1 MNKIFIV
8 AGREFFTRIQSR
20 TFIVMSILG
29 PLLFGLFVLVP
40 VLMAKWN
47 NDSTTVW
54 VHDPSGQLSDAFQ
67 DQNGLKFQ
75 VLPQGTLTNGV
86 LVQADSAN
94 IRQLLEDQDAGLL
107 HLQAPDSNL
116 NVEARYYSAQAAG
129 LKITERIQSALNDRL
144 YRLRMERQGLDP
156 KVIESLRAEV
166 QLQTSVWTD
175 QGSEDSHTETAMLLG
190 FGAAL
195 LMYMFIFMYGSMVMR
210 GVIEEKAS
218 RVMEL
223 LVSTTKPFELMMGKI
238 LGIASVGLFQFVLW
252 LLLGTAI
259 STAIGAM
266 GLGTAPGT
274 ASVAS
279 TTTGTAPVPGTA
291 SVAGTAPVAGTAA
304 VPGTASV
311 PGNPNSLP
319 AEAQAD
325 WMQILGQM
333 PWETIIPF
341 FLFYFLGGYFFYAA
355 LFAAVGSAVD
365 SEGDSQQL
373 MLPISLPIILSFV
386 ASQFVM
392 QNPHGSLAFWMSM
405 IPLTSPVV
413 MVVRLPFGVPG
424 WELALSMFLLVAA
437 FVVAV
442 WLAGR
447 IFRIGVLMYGQ
458 KVSFNLLRKWLFYR

>member
-75 VLPQGTLTNGV
+75 VLPQGTLSNGV
-86 LVQADSAN
+86 LVQADSTN

-279 TTTGTAPVPGTA
+279 TTTGTASVPGT
-291 SVAGTAPVAGTAA
+291 STVAGTA
-304 VPGTASV
+304 
-311 PGNPNSLP
+311 NSLP
-319 AEAQAD
+319 ADAQAD

>member
-75 VLPQGTLTNGV
+75 VLPQGTLSNGV

-144 YRLRMERQGLDP
+144 YRLRMERPGLDP

-195 LMYMFIFMYGSMVMR
+195 LMYMFIFMYGSMVLR

-291 SVAGTAPVAGTAA
+291 PVAGTA
-304 VPGTASV
+304 
-311 PGNPNSLP
+311 NSLP
-319 AEAQAD
+319 ADAQAD

-424 WELALSMFLLVAA
+424 WELALSMFLLVAT
-437 FVVAV
+437 FIVAV

>member
-67 DQNGLKFQ
+67 DQNSLKFQ
-75 VLPQGTLTNGV
+75 VLPQGTLSNGV
-86 LVQADSAN
+86 LVQADSAK

-166 QLQTSVWTD
+166 ELQTSVWTD

-291 SVAGTAPVAGTAA
+291 PVSGTST
-304 VPGTASV
+304 V
-311 PGNPNSLP
+311 PGNPNTIP
-319 AEAQAD
+319 ADAQAD

>member
-75 VLPQGTLTNGV
+75 VLPQGTLSNGV

-274 ASVAS
+274 
-279 TTTGTAPVPGTA
+279 T
-291 SVAGTAPVAGTAA
+291 PVAGTA
-304 VPGTASV
+304 
-311 PGNPNSLP
+311 NSLP
-319 AEAQAD
+319 ADAQAD

>member
-1 MNKIFIV
+1 
-8 AGREFFTRIQSR
+8 
-20 TFIVMSILG
+20 
-29 PLLFGLFVLVP
+29 
-40 VLMAKWN
+40 
-47 NDSTTVW
+47 
-54 VHDPSGQLSDAFQ
+54 
-67 DQNGLKFQ
+67 
-75 VLPQGTLTNGV
+75 
-86 LVQADSAN
+86 
-94 IRQLLEDQDAGLL
+94 
-107 HLQAPDSNL
+107 
-116 NVEARYYSAQAAG
+116 
-129 LKITERIQSALNDRL
+129 
-144 YRLRMERQGLDP
+144 MERQGLDP

-291 SVAGTAPVAGTAA
+291 SVPGTAPVAGTA
-304 VPGTASV
+304 
-311 PGNPNSLP
+311 NSLP
-319 AEAQAD
+319 ADAQAD

>member
-75 VLPQGTLTNGV
+75 VLPQGTLSNGV
-86 LVQADSAN
+86 LVPADSAN
-94 IRQLLEDQDAGLL
+94 IRELLEDQDAGLL

-129 LKITERIQSALNDRL
+129 LKITERIQSTLNDRL

-266 GLGTAPGT
+266 GLGSG
-274 ASVAS
+274 
-279 TTTGTAPVPGTA
+279 
-291 SVAGTAPVAGTAA
+291 
-304 VPGTASV
+304 PGTASV
-311 PGNPNSLP
+311 PGTVNSLP
-319 AEAQAD
+319 ADAQAD

-341 FLFYFLGGYFFYAA
+341 FLFYFLGGYFLYAA

>member
-75 VLPQGTLTNGV
+75 VLPQGTLSNGV
-86 LVQADSAN
+86 LVQADSAK

-166 QLQTSVWTD
+166 ELQTSVWTD

-291 SVAGTAPVAGTAA
+291 PVSGTST
-304 VPGTASV
+304 V
-311 PGNPNSLP
+311 PGNPNSIP
-319 AEAQAD
+319 ADAQAD

>member
-75 VLPQGTLTNGV
+75 VLPQGTLSNGV
-86 LVQADSAN
+86 LVPADSAN
-94 IRQLLEDQDAGLL
+94 IRELLEDQDAGLL

-266 GLGTAPGT
+266 GLGSG
-274 ASVAS
+274 
-279 TTTGTAPVPGTA
+279 
-291 SVAGTAPVAGTAA
+291 
-304 VPGTASV
+304 PGTASV
-311 PGNPNSLP
+311 PGTVNSLP
-319 AEAQAD
+319 ADAQAD

-341 FLFYFLGGYFFYAA
+341 FLFYFLGGYFLYAA

-437 FVVAV
+437 FIVAV

>member
-75 VLPQGTLTNGV
+75 VLPLGTLSNGV
-86 LVQADSAN
+86 LVPADSAN
-94 IRQLLEDQDAGLL
+94 IRELLEDQDAGLL

-266 GLGTAPGT
+266 GLGSG
-274 ASVAS
+274 
-279 TTTGTAPVPGTA
+279 
-291 SVAGTAPVAGTAA
+291 
-304 VPGTASV
+304 PGTASV
-311 PGNPNSLP
+311 PGTANSLP
-319 AEAQAD
+319 ADAQAD

-341 FLFYFLGGYFFYAA
+341 FLFYFLGGYFLYAA

-437 FVVAV
+437 FVLAV

>member
-75 VLPQGTLTNGV
+75 VLPQGTLSNGV
-86 LVQADSAN
+86 LVQADSAK

-166 QLQTSVWTD
+166 ELQTSVWTD
-175 QGSEDSHTETAMLLG
+175 QGSEDSQTETAMLLG

-291 SVAGTAPVAGTAA
+291 PVSGTST
-304 VPGTASV
+304 V
-311 PGNPNSLP
+311 PGNPNSIP
-319 AEAQAD
+319 ADAQAD

>member
-75 VLPQGTLTNGV
+75 VLPQGTLSNGV

-266 GLGTAPGT
+266 GLGSG
-274 ASVAS
+274 
-279 TTTGTAPVPGTA
+279 
-291 SVAGTAPVAGTAA
+291 
-304 VPGTASV
+304 PGTASV
-311 PGNPNSLP
+311 PGTVNSLP
-319 AEAQAD
+319 ADAQAD

-341 FLFYFLGGYFFYAA
+341 FLFYFLGGYFLYAA

>member
-54 VHDPSGQLSDAFQ
+54 VHDPSGQFSDAFQ
-67 DQNGLKFQ
+67 DQNGLNFQ
-75 VLPQGTLTNGV
+75 VLPQGTLSNGV

-259 STAIGAM
+259 STAIGAL

-279 TTTGTAPVPGTA
+279 TTTGTTPVP
-291 SVAGTAPVAGTAA
+291 GTAPVAGTA
-304 VPGTASV
+304 
-311 PGNPNSLP
+311 NSLP
-319 AEAQAD
+319 ADAQAD

>member
-54 VHDPSGQLSDAFQ
+54 VHDPSGQLSYAFQ

-75 VLPQGTLTNGV
+75 VLPQGTLSNGV
-86 LVQADSAN
+86 LVQADSAK

-166 QLQTSVWTD
+166 ELQTSVWTD
-175 QGSEDSHTETAMLLG
+175 QGSEDSQTETAMLLG

-291 SVAGTAPVAGTAA
+291 PVSGTST
-304 VPGTASV
+304 V
-311 PGNPNSLP
+311 PGNPNSIP
-319 AEAQAD
+319 ADTQAD

>member
-75 VLPQGTLTNGV
+75 VLPQGTLSNGV
-86 LVQADSAN
+86 LVPADSAN
-94 IRQLLEDQDAGLL
+94 IRELLEDQDAGLL

-266 GLGTAPGT
+266 GLGSG
-274 ASVAS
+274 
-279 TTTGTAPVPGTA
+279 
-291 SVAGTAPVAGTAA
+291 
-304 VPGTASV
+304 PGTASV
-311 PGNPNSLP
+311 PGTVNSP
-319 AEAQAD
+319 PDYAQAD

-341 FLFYFLGGYFFYAA
+341 FLFYFLGGYFLYAA

-437 FVVAV
+437 FVLAV

>member
-75 VLPQGTLTNGV
+75 VLPQGTLSNGV

-279 TTTGTAPVPGTA
+279 TTTGTAPVAGTA
-291 SVAGTAPVAGTAA
+291 SVPGTAPVAGTA
-304 VPGTASV
+304 
-311 PGNPNSLP
+311 NSLP
-319 AEAQAD
+319 ADAQAD
-325 WMQILGQM
+325 WMHILGQM

>member
-1 MNKIFIV
+1 
-8 AGREFFTRIQSR
+8 
-20 TFIVMSILG
+20 
-29 PLLFGLFVLVP
+29 
-40 VLMAKWN
+40 
-47 NDSTTVW
+47 
-54 VHDPSGQLSDAFQ
+54 
-67 DQNGLKFQ
+67 
-75 VLPQGTLTNGV
+75 
-86 LVQADSAN
+86 
-94 IRQLLEDQDAGLL
+94 
-107 HLQAPDSNL
+107 
-116 NVEARYYSAQAAG
+116 
-129 LKITERIQSALNDRL
+129 
-144 YRLRMERQGLDP
+144 
-156 KVIESLRAEV
+156 
-166 QLQTSVWTD
+166 
-175 QGSEDSHTETAMLLG
+175 
-190 FGAAL
+190 
-195 LMYMFIFMYGSMVMR
+195 
-210 GVIEEKAS
+210 
-218 RVMEL
+218 
-223 LVSTTKPFELMMGKI
+223 
-238 LGIASVGLFQFVLW
+238 VLW

-266 GLGTAPGT
+266 GLGSG
-274 ASVAS
+274 
-279 TTTGTAPVPGTA
+279 
-291 SVAGTAPVAGTAA
+291 
-304 VPGTASV
+304 PGTASV
-311 PGNPNSLP
+311 PGTANSLP
-319 AEAQAD
+319 ADAQAD

-341 FLFYFLGGYFFYAA
+341 FLFYFLGGYFLYAA

-437 FVVAV
+437 FVLAV

>member
-75 VLPQGTLTNGV
+75 VLPQGTLSNGV
-86 LVQADSAN
+86 LAQADSAK

-166 QLQTSVWTD
+166 ELQTSVWTD

-279 TTTGTAPVPGTA
+279 TTTGTAAIP
-291 SVAGTAPVAGTAA
+291 GTAPVAGTST
-304 VPGTASV
+304 VPGS
-311 PGNPNSLP
+311 PNSIP
-319 AEAQAD
+319 ADAQAD

>member
-75 VLPQGTLTNGV
+75 VLPQGTLSNGV

-291 SVAGTAPVAGTAA
+291 
-304 VPGTASV
+304 
-311 PGNPNSLP
+311 NSLP
-319 AEAQAD
+319 ADAQAD
-325 WMQILGQM
+325 WMQILGAM

-424 WELALSMFLLVAA
+424 WELALSMFLLVAT
-437 FVVAV
+437 FIVAV

>member
-67 DQNGLKFQ
+67 DQNSLKFQ
-75 VLPQGTLTNGV
+75 VLPQGTLSNGV
-86 LVQADSAN
+86 LVQADSAK

-166 QLQTSVWTD
+166 ELQTSVWTD
-175 QGSEDSHTETAMLLG
+175 QGSEDSQTETAMLLG

-291 SVAGTAPVAGTAA
+291 PVSGTST
-304 VPGTASV
+304 VPGS
-311 PGNPNSLP
+311 PNSIP
-319 AEAQAD
+319 ADAQAD

-458 KVSFNLLRKWLFYR
+458 KASFNLLRKWLFYR

>member
-75 VLPQGTLTNGV
+75 VLPQGTLSNGV
-86 LVQADSAN
+86 LVPADSAN
-94 IRQLLEDQDAGLL
+94 IRELLEDQDAGLL

-266 GLGTAPGT
+266 GLGTGPSNAP
-274 ASVAS
+274 VAS
-279 TTTGTAPVPGTA
+279 TTTGTASVPGT
-291 SVAGTAPVAGTAA
+291 V
-304 VPGTASV
+304 
-311 PGNPNSLP
+311 NSLP
-319 AEAQAD
+319 ADAQAD

-341 FLFYFLGGYFFYAA
+341 FLFYFLGGYFLYAA

-424 WELALSMFLLVAA
+424 WELALSMFLLVAT
-437 FVVAV
+437 FIVAV

>member
-75 VLPQGTLTNGV
+75 VLPQGTLSNGV

-274 ASVAS
+274 A
-279 TTTGTAPVPGTA
+279 
-291 SVAGTAPVAGTAA
+291 PVAGTA
-304 VPGTASV
+304 
-311 PGNPNSLP
+311 NSLP
-319 AEAQAD
+319 ADAQVD

>member
-75 VLPQGTLTNGV
+75 VLPQGTLGNGV
-86 LVQADSAN
+86 LAQADSAK

-166 QLQTSVWTD
+166 ELQTSVWTD

-291 SVAGTAPVAGTAA
+291 PVSGTST
-304 VPGTASV
+304 VPGS
-311 PGNPNSLP
+311 PNSIP
-319 AEAQAD
+319 ADAQAD

>member
-75 VLPQGTLTNGV
+75 VLPQGTLSNGV
-86 LVQADSAN
+86 LVPADSAN
-94 IRQLLEDQDAGLL
+94 IRELLEDQDAGLL

-166 QLQTSVWTD
+166 ELQTSVWTD

-291 SVAGTAPVAGTAA
+291 A
-304 VPGTASV
+304 V

>member
-75 VLPQGTLTNGV
+75 VLPQGTLSNGV

-279 TTTGTAPVPGTA
+279 TTTGTAPV
-291 SVAGTAPVAGTAA
+291 AGTA
-304 VPGTASV
+304 
-311 PGNPNSLP
+311 NSLP
-319 AEAQAD
+319 ADAQAD

-424 WELALSMFLLVAA
+424 WELALSMFLLVAT
-437 FVVAV
+437 FIVAV

>member
-75 VLPQGTLTNGV
+75 VLPLGTLSNGV
-86 LVQADSAN
+86 LVPADSAN
-94 IRQLLEDQDAGLL
+94 IRELLEDQDAGLL

-266 GLGTAPGT
+266 GLGSG
-274 ASVAS
+274 
-279 TTTGTAPVPGTA
+279 
-291 SVAGTAPVAGTAA
+291 
-304 VPGTASV
+304 PGTASV
-311 PGNPNSLP
+311 PGTVNSLP
-319 AEAQAD
+319 ADAQAD

-341 FLFYFLGGYFFYAA
+341 FLFYFLGGYFLYAA

-424 WELALSMFLLVAA
+424 WELALSMFLLVAT
-437 FVVAV
+437 FIVAV

>member
-75 VLPQGTLTNGV
+75 VLPQGTLSNGV

-266 GLGTAPGT
+266 GLGSG
-274 ASVAS
+274 
-279 TTTGTAPVPGTA
+279 
-291 SVAGTAPVAGTAA
+291 
-304 VPGTASV
+304 PGTASV
-311 PGNPNSLP
+311 PGTVNSLP
-319 AEAQAD
+319 ADAQAD

-341 FLFYFLGGYFFYAA
+341 FLFYFLGGYFLYAA

-437 FVVAV
+437 FVLAV

>member
-75 VLPQGTLTNGV
+75 VLPQGTLSNGV

-291 SVAGTAPVAGTAA
+291 SVPSTAPVAGTA
-304 VPGTASV
+304 
-311 PGNPNSLP
+311 NSLP

>member
-75 VLPQGTLTNGV
+75 VLPQGTLSNGV
-86 LVQADSAN
+86 LVPADSAN
-94 IRQLLEDQDAGLL
+94 IRELLEDQDAGLL

-266 GLGTAPGT
+266 GLGTGPGNAP
-274 ASVAS
+274 VAS
-279 TTTGTAPVPGTA
+279 TTTGTAPVPG
-291 SVAGTAPVAGTAA
+291 AA
-304 VPGTASV
+304 
-311 PGNPNSLP
+311 NSLP

-341 FLFYFLGGYFFYAA
+341 FLFYFLGGYFLYAA

-424 WELALSMFLLVAA
+424 WELALSMFLLVAT
-437 FVVAV
+437 FIVAV

>member
-75 VLPQGTLTNGV
+75 VLPQGTLSNGV
-86 LVQADSAN
+86 LVPADSAN
-94 IRQLLEDQDAGLL
+94 IRELLEDQDAGLL

-266 GLGTAPGT
+266 GLGSG
-274 ASVAS
+274 
-279 TTTGTAPVPGTA
+279 
-291 SVAGTAPVAGTAA
+291 
-304 VPGTASV
+304 PGTASV
-311 PGNPNSLP
+311 PGAVNSLP
-319 AEAQAD
+319 ADAQAD

-341 FLFYFLGGYFFYAA
+341 FLFYFLGGYFLYAA

-424 WELALSMFLLVAA
+424 WELALSMFLLVAT
-437 FVVAV
+437 FVLAV

>member
-75 VLPQGTLTNGV
+75 VLPQGTLSNGV
-86 LVQADSAN
+86 LVPADSAN
-94 IRQLLEDQDAGLL
+94 IRELLEDQDAGLL

-266 GLGTAPGT
+266 GLGSG
-274 ASVAS
+274 
-279 TTTGTAPVPGTA
+279 
-291 SVAGTAPVAGTAA
+291 
-304 VPGTASV
+304 PGTASV
-311 PGNPNSLP
+311 PGTVNSLP
-319 AEAQAD
+319 ADAQAD

-341 FLFYFLGGYFFYAA
+341 FLFYFLGGYFLYAA

>member
-75 VLPQGTLTNGV
+75 VLPQGTLSNGV
-86 LVQADSAN
+86 LVPADSAN

-129 LKITERIQSALNDRL
+129 LKITERIQSTLNDRL

-156 KVIESLRAEV
+156 KVIENLRAEV

-266 GLGTAPGT
+266 GLGSG
-274 ASVAS
+274 
-279 TTTGTAPVPGTA
+279 
-291 SVAGTAPVAGTAA
+291 
-304 VPGTASV
+304 PGTASV
-311 PGNPNSLP
+311 PGTVNSLP
-319 AEAQAD
+319 ADAQAD

-341 FLFYFLGGYFFYAA
+341 FLFYFLGGYFLYAA

>member
-75 VLPQGTLTNGV
+75 VLPQGTLSNGV
-86 LVQADSAN
+86 LVPADSAN
-94 IRQLLEDQDAGLL
+94 IRELLEDQDAGLL

-166 QLQTSVWTD
+166 ELQTSVWTD

-279 TTTGTAPVPGTA
+279 TTTGTAPVP
-291 SVAGTAPVAGTAA
+291 GTAA

>member
-75 VLPQGTLTNGV
+75 VLPQGTLGNGV
-86 LVQADSAN
+86 LAQADSAK

-166 QLQTSVWTD
+166 ELQTSVWTD

-291 SVAGTAPVAGTAA
+291 PVSGTST
-304 VPGTASV
+304 V
-311 PGNPNSLP
+311 PGNPNTIP
-319 AEAQAD
+319 ADAQAD

>member
-75 VLPQGTLTNGV
+75 VLPQGTLSNGV

-279 TTTGTAPVPGTA
+279 TTTGTASVP
-291 SVAGTAPVAGTAA
+291 GTAA